1 MRHFIFFWRNNEVL
15 GLVTSI
21 ILLIMFLFLW
31 WKNTDICTLCL
42 LSLLLN
48 WLMQCLHFRLAHCWY
63 DRKAA
68 EKTKHHAVYNISNM
82 FLYNISQIMNVLWP
96 LQFRRSPCSQ
106 ICSDLNSMVQQ
117 SSSPSE
123 SSSPADCQQSRWVII
138 HEKKH
143 TEFFFVKQY
152 WCMQAAVLSNSSKTT
167 SKCLQ

>member
-31 WKNTDICTLCL
+31 WKNTDICTLFL

-48 WLMQCLHFRLAHCWY
+48 WLMQFLHFRLAHCWY

-138 HEKKH
+138 HEKKY
-143 TEFFFVKQY
+143 TEFFFRE
-152 WCMQAAVLSNSSKTT
+152 AVLMHASCCS
-167 SKCLQ
+167 Q